1 MMRKGKEMTE
11 ANPVQMP
18 QQWSIGN
25 YDGYMVECDEG
36 DFVEVEA
43 VKPLIAEINRLRDV
57 EDVKPLIAEIN
68 RLRAEVERLQT
79 LNSQASKVIETATNA
94 LMTIAMSPNG
104 HIAASTIL
112 RIEEMLRTP

>member
-1 MMRKGKEMTE
+1 MTE

-43 VKPLIAEINRLRDV
+43 
-57 EDVKPLIAEIN
+57 VKPLIAEIN